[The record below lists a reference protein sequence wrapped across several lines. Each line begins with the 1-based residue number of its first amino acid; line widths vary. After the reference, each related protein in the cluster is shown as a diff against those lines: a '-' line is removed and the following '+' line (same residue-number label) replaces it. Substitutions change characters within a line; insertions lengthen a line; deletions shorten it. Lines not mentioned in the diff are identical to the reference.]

1 MCLLNPTTA
10 KLLVILNKY
19 ARIKGKLY
27 LMKFSIYIPVAA
39 TLFISSCAFYDNGCE
54 DVTLASEQVQ
64 ACQSLQKQITN
75 AKGRPIIRTEL
86 ERRYQKDCIDVRYYR
101 DDHQTAVCG
110 KTGKV
115 KEATITSTATSK
127 K

>member
-1 MCLLNPTTA
+1 MYLLNPTA
-10 KLLVILNKY
+10 DKLLVILNKY
-19 ARIKGKLY
+19 TRTKGKQY
-27 LMKFSIYIPVAA
+27 LMKLSLYILVFS
-39 TLFISSCAFYDNGCE
+39 TLFISSCAFYDNSCE
-54 DVTLASEQVQ
+54 DVTLASEQIQ

-86 ERRYQKDCIDVRYYR
+86 ERRYQTDCIDVRYYR

-110 KTGKV
+110 KTGKI
-115 KEATITSTATSK
+115 KEAVINSAATSK